1 MNKIRENWLTG
12 VRYGMLV
19 LLVVFVAVL
28 TGADRES
35 STPVEAVEQAVAG
48 QVPLEEMH
56 QEGSQMVKRLYG
68 LNVNDY
74 EGVVLYIADSNMD
87 AEEFLLVKLSD
98 ASQAETVEAAV
109 QTRIENQE
117 NSFEGYGAQQYQ
129 LLQDHVLSVQG
140 NYLFFMVHEQAQE
153 AREAFLESL

>member
-48 QVPLEEMH
+48 QVPW
-56 QEGSQMVKRLYG
+56 RRC
-68 LNVNDY
+68 
-74 EGVVLYIADSNMD
+74 
-87 AEEFLLVKLSD
+87 
-98 ASQAETVEAAV
+98 
-109 QTRIENQE
+109 TRK
-117 NSFEGYGAQQYQ
+117 GA
-129 LLQDHVLSVQG
+129 
-140 NYLFFMVHEQAQE
+140 
-153 AREAFLESL
+153 RW